1 MRSRTFSTMTNKK
14 NHMTNNDLQST
25 IQKTKDGAT
34 RTPPLLRV
42 IAGFPE
48 RKVVPVPLAAPA
60 QS

>member
-1 MRSRTFSTMTNKK
+1 MTNNK
-14 NHMTNNDLQST
+14 NHMTNNDLQNT

-42 IAGFPE
+42 SAGFLE
-48 RKVVPVPLAAPA
+48 RKVDSLPLAAPA